1 MAQTM
6 PLRIVLASGSK
17 YRQQLL
23 REMGHEFEVVSPSI
37 DEKAI
42 RLAEPAALALALAH
56 AKADAVIAGLQNP
69 ALVIAADQVVAHA
82 GQIREKPSSAD
93 EARYFMRT
101 GGEAPSET
109 VSAVVVIN
117 TATGRR
123 AAGIDVAR
131 IYLRPLPDEVIEERI
146 ADGEVFYCA
155 GALRIEDPVIA
166 PYIERIEGEID
177 SVMGLPK
184 SLTERLIAEVREPL
198 SRDGTWS
205 YSAER

>member
-1 MAQTM
+1 MAQTR
-6 PLRIVLASGSK
+6 PFRIVLGSGSK

-23 REMGHEFEVVSPSI
+23 REMGYEFEVVNPSI
-37 DEKAI
+37 DEKSI

-56 AKADAVIAGLQNP
+56 AKADAVIAGLHGP
-69 ALVIAADQVVAHA
+69 ALVIAADQVVAHD
-82 GQIREKPSSAD
+82 GQIREKPASAE
-93 EARYFMRT
+93 EARHFMRT
-101 GGEAPSET
+101 GGESPSET
-109 VSAVVVIN
+109 VSAVVVTN

-123 AAGIDVAR
+123 AAGLDVVR

-166 PYIERIEGEID
+166 PYVERIDGAID

-184 SLTERLIAEVREPL
+184 LLTQRLIDDVTRTSTA
-198 SRDGTWS
+198 DGL
-205 YSAER
+205 